1 MIGTK
6 IYKDKLDN
14 YTEVAQWCNEN
25 NATIVER
32 EDYYEVVPVVEK
44 SEDERKRRETELMY
58 RLEVIKSGYAGAELM
73 GTDKETLQREYKA
86 TVEELLK
93 LQKEVA
99 E

>member
-6 IYKDKLDN
+6 IYKDKLNN
-14 YTEVAQWCNEN
+14 YTEVAQWCNAN

-93 LQKEVA
+93 RQKEVA

>member
-6 IYKDKLDN
+6 IYKDKLNN

-25 NATIVER
+25 NAMIVER

>member
-14 YTEVAQWCNEN
+14 YTEVAQWCNAN

-32 EDYYEVVPVVEK
+32 EDYYEVVPVIQSPEEIR
-44 SEDERKRRETELMY
+44 SAREMELMH
-58 RLEVIKSGYAGAELM
+58 RLDVIKSGYAGAELM
-73 GTDKETLQREYKA
+73 GTDKETLIREYKE

>member
-14 YTEVAQWCNEN
+14 YTEVAQWCNAN

-32 EDYYEVVPVVEK
+32 
-44 SEDERKRRETELMY
+44 
-58 RLEVIKSGYAGAELM
+58 GYAGAELM
-73 GTDKETLQREYKA
+73 GTDKETLIREYKE

>member
-1 MIGTK
+1 MIGSK
-6 IYKDKLDN
+6 IYKDKLNN
-14 YTEVAQWCNEN
+14 YTEVAQWCNAN

>member
-1 MIGTK
+1 
-6 IYKDKLDN
+6 
-14 YTEVAQWCNEN
+14 
-25 NATIVER
+25 
-32 EDYYEVVPVVEK
+32 
-44 SEDERKRRETELMY
+44 MY

>member
-6 IYKDKLDN
+6 IYKDKLNN
-14 YTEVAQWCNEN
+14 YTEVAQWCNAN
-25 NATIVER
+25 NATIVEH
-32 EDYYEVVPVVEK
+32 EDYYEVVPIVEK

>member
-1 MIGTK
+1 
-6 IYKDKLDN
+6 IYKDKLNN
-14 YTEVAQWCNEN
+14 YTEVAQWCNAN

>member
-1 MIGTK
+1 MIGQK

-14 YTEVAQWCNEN
+14 YTEVAQWCNAN
-25 NATIVER
+25 SATIVER
-32 EDYYEVVPVVEK
+32 EDYYEVVPITQSPE
-44 SEDERKRRETELMY
+44 EIRAAREMELMQ
-58 RLEVIKSGYAGAELM
+58 RIEVIKTDYIESEIM
-73 GTDKETLQREYKA
+73 GTDATSLKNEYKE

>member
-6 IYKDKLDN
+6 IYKDKLNN
-14 YTEVAQWCNEN
+14 YTEVAQWCNAN

-58 RLEVIKSGYAGAELM
+58 RLEVIKSGYAGA
-73 GTDKETLQREYKA
+73 
-86 TVEELLK
+86 
-93 LQKEVA
+93 
-99 E
+99 